1 MALTSIS
8 ARAEIPS
15 TTSSVSIAV
24 ASYLVLILYGQ
35 SFQGGYQY
43 FRRYPKDGYD
53 LKIIIAALLLFDTI
67 HMVCNAHLCYVSLT
81 HASGSSAG
89 ETFTSFVFSLW
100 SFWVGVATSGCML
113 SISQWFF
120 ARRVY
125 KLGKQPVAFN
135 ALMVTLTFL
144 WLGNA
149 IAYTAIC
156 LSTNAPNPLTLIEQV
171 VIFGVLL
178 LSDIALTWRL
188 VAHLRNSRT
197 GFRSTDTLLNKLIHF
212 SLNTGILT
220 ALLTLV
226 SMILLVVSPLNFVY
240 LPVTIILAPVHA
252 NIVLCALNSRRS
264 LVDRGS
270 EGIELRSFDLDV
282 APRQEGNSETIQFA
296 TPSGVVSSVTP
307 QGEEV
312 SASGCAGATQSIRI
326 QLAPL
331 EAEAFGWAMYQYKL
345 DVVAV

>member
-1 MALTSIS
+1 M
-8 ARAEIPS
+8 
-15 TTSSVSIAV
+15 
-24 ASYLVLILYGQ
+24 
-35 SFQGGYQY
+35 
-43 FRRYPKDGYD
+43 
-53 LKIIIAALLLFDTI
+53 
-67 HMVCNAHLCYVSLT
+67 C
-81 HASGSSAG
+81 
-89 ETFTSFVFSLW
+89 
-100 SFWVGVATSGCML
+100 
-113 SISQWFF
+113 FF

-125 KLGKQPVAFN
+125 KLGKQPGAFN
-135 ALMVTLTFL
+135 VLMATLTFL
-144 WLGNA
+144 WFGNS
-149 IAYTAIC
+149 IAYTVIC
-156 LSTNAPNPLTLIEQV
+156 VATKSTDVPNTWVLIEQV
-171 VIFGVLL
+171 IIFGVLL

-212 SLNTGILT
+212 SLNTGIIT

-307 QGEEV
+307 QDGEV
-312 SASGCAGATQSIRI
+312 SAGGYAGATQSIRI
-326 QLAPL
+326 QLASL
-331 EAEAFGWAMYQYKL
+331 EAEDLETASATRKGNI
-345 DVVAV
+345 V